1 MKKLLYLVLGL
12 VYFVHLAR
20 PAMAQIGSDPR
31 AFYVVIG
38 AFSIKKNAVN
48 FTRTAAKTYEA
59 QFEWNP
65 MRNLD
70 YVYILKV
77 YDKQVA
83 MDVAMSL
90 RTNTKYDDTWVYH
103 GVLGKDADLSF
114 ISTDINPENEQR
126 MDEIRSSDTGKNT
139 TDAQGTSLM
148 STLDSSQISSQPE
161 KTKETEPLEEL
172 DPRAKAFKFTIIRAD
187 TKALL
192 EGEVMVIDTEKAR
205 KIGSYNANKRVGI
218 LPPANP
224 AGDVSLICEV
234 FGYRKV
240 QRDINYSEPTGEG
253 IAQEDGT
260 VIVPFE
266 LMRLQ
271 KGDIATMFHVYFF
284 KDAAVMRPESRYEV
298 NSLVEMMD
306 ENPKYKIRIHGHT
319 NGNAAGKI
327 TSLDSGADNYF
338 ALNNTSDGY
347 GSAKKLSQIR
357 AELLRD
363 YLVDNGV
370 DTKRLQVKAW
380 GGKKPI
386 VDKFHTQAQANVR
399 VEIEILE
406 DK

>member
-1 MKKLLYLVLGL
+1 MKNLVCLVLAVSFFL
-12 VYFVHLAR
+12 HLAQ
-20 PAMAQIGSDPR
+20 PAKGQIGNDPR
-31 AFYVVIG
+31 AYYVVIG

-48 FTRTAAKTYEA
+48 FTRTAAKTYDA
-59 QFEWNP
+59 KYEWNP
-65 MRNLD
+65 LRNLD

-77 YDKQVA
+77 DDKQVA
-83 MDVAMSL
+83 IDEAMRL
-90 RTNTKYDDTWVYH
+90 RTTTKYDDTWVYH
-103 GVLGKDADLSF
+103 GVLGKDADLSYS
-114 ISTDINPENEQR
+114 STDINPVNEQR
-126 MDEIRSSDTGKNT
+126 LDQLPDKDTGDNPA
-139 TDAQGTSLM
+139 DMPLSSLTG
-148 STLDSSQISSQPE
+148 SASSPEISSSPE
-161 KTKETEPLEEL
+161 EAMTSESLEAL
-172 DPRAKAFKFTIIRAD
+172 DPRAKAFKFVITRAD
-187 TKALL
+187 TKAGI
-192 EGEVMVIDTEKAR
+192 EGEIMVIDTEKAR
-205 KIGSYNANKRVGI
+205 KIGSYNANKRVGV

-224 AGDVSLICEV
+224 NGDISLICEV

-240 QRDINYSEPTGEG
+240 QRDINYKEPSGEG
-253 IAQEDGT
+253 ITREGDA
-260 VIVPFE
+260 VLVPFE

-338 ALNNTSDGY
+338 ALNNTSDGF
-347 GSAKKLSQIR
+347 GSAKKLSQLR

-370 DTKRLQVKAW
+370 NIKRLQVKAW